1 MVVHDPDVDAAL
13 RAGVALYNAGHYH
26 PAHEPWEEAW
36 LPLDPDA
43 DAPDEQLLHGLI
55 QLTACVHHG
64 RERNWIGAAGLAGSA
79 AGYLADVPA
88 GHRGVD
94 LDIVREYLRRVAA
107 DPSTIDRCGPPPLRI
122 DGAVVRPPDLGFEPK
137 LLAAEA
143 LAEALDGVDAAVV
156 ADAAR
161 YAREERGTGR
171 TQYAG
176 LLAEFLGDPDRRP
189 LVYDRLRGHVER
201 ERARERDVDD
211 LF

>member
-1 MVVHDPDVDAAL
+1 MAEDRPDVDAAL
-13 RAGVALYNAGHYH
+13 RAGIALYNAGHYH

-43 DAPDEQLLHGLI
+43 DAPDEQVLHGLI
-55 QLTACVHHG
+55 QLTACIHHG
-64 RERNWIGAAGLAGSA
+64 RERNWSGAAGLAASA
-79 AGYLADVPA
+79 AGYLADAPD

-94 LDIVREYLRRVAA
+94 LGDVREYLRRVAA
-107 DPSTIDRCGPPPLRI
+107 DPATIDRVTPPPLRI
-122 DGAVVRPPDLGFEPK
+122 DGSAPGPSDLEFEPM

-143 LAEALDGVDAAVV
+143 LAGGLDGVDAAVV
-156 ADAAR
+156 ADATR

-176 LLAEFLGDPDRRP
+176 LLTEFLGDPDRRP